1 MAIVPDD
8 KDWTWV
14 LERRCPECG
23 FEASDLA
30 RDQIAPIVRSSAR
43 AWEEI
48 LACDPARL
56 ARRPEE
62 DHWSPLEYGCHVRD
76 VFRLF
81 DERLRLMLTLDPALF
96 ENWDQD
102 RTAVEDHYAVQVP
115 SAVAVQ
121 LSEAAA
127 VVAADFDGVEGAAW
141 ERRGSRS
148 NGSVFT
154 VASLGRY
161 MVHDIVHHLH
171 DVNSETTP
179 LP

>member
-1 MAIVPDD
+1 
-8 KDWTWV
+8 
-14 LERRCPECG
+14 
-23 FEASDLA
+23 
-30 RDQIAPIVRSSAR
+30 
-43 AWEEI
+43 
-48 LACDPARL
+48 
-56 ARRPEE
+56 
-62 DHWSPLEYGCHVRD
+62 
-76 VFRLF
+76 
-81 DERLRLMLTLDPALF
+81 
-96 ENWDQD
+96 
-102 RTAVEDHYAVQVP
+102 
-115 SAVAVQ
+115 
-121 LSEAAA
+121 